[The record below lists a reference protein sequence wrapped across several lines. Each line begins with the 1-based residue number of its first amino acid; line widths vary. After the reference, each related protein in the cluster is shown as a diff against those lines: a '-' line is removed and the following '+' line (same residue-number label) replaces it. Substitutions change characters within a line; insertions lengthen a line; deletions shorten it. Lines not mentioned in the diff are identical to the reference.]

1 MSSIVKR
8 SLAELIGTFW
18 LVFAGT
24 GSAVLAAVFLKGPV
38 QLGIGLL
45 GVSLAF
51 GLTVL
56 TMAYAIGRISGC
68 HINPAVTV
76 GLWAGGRFPG
86 KDVPWYV
93 VAQFVGGI
101 LGSGL
106 LYLILG
112 DSTGLLRKAL
122 AGGLASNGYGAQS
135 PGGYGML
142 AAILI
147 EVVMTFMFLFIIMGA
162 THTDAPVGFAG
173 MAIGLGLTLI
183 HLVSIPVDNCS
194 VNPARSLAPALF
206 AGGPWLAQVWLFI
219 LFPVVGG
226 VLGGIVFRF
235 LFDSKEPDIMGD
247 AAQA

>member
-1 MSSIVKR
+1 MSSILRR
-8 SLAELIGTFW
+8 SVAEMIGTFW

-24 GSAVLAAVFLKGPV
+24 GSAVLAAIFLKGPV

-51 GLTVL
+51 GLTVV
-56 TMAYAIGRISGC
+56 TMAYAIGHVSGC

-101 LGSGL
+101 LGSAL

-112 DSTGLLRKAL
+112 DSNGLLREAL
-122 AGGLASNGYGAQS
+122 SGGLASNGFGAQS

-147 EVVMTFMFLFIIMGA
+147 EIVMTFMFLFIIMGA
-162 THTDAPVGFAG
+162 TRADAPSGFAG
-173 MAIGLGLTLI
+173 LAIGLGLTLI
-183 HLVSIPVDNCS
+183 HLVAIPVDNCS

-219 LFPVVGG
+219 LFPLIGG
-226 VLGGIVFRF
+226 VLGGLAYRY
-235 LFDSKEPDIMGD
+235 LFALESRPDIVGD
-247 AAQA
+247 AE

>member
-1 MSSIVKR
+1 MVR
-8 SLAELIGTFW
+8 RR
-18 LVFAGT
+18 
-24 GSAVLAAVFLKGPV
+24 PV
-38 QLGIGLL
+38 
-45 GVSLAF
+45 
-51 GLTVL
+51 
-56 TMAYAIGRISGC
+56 R
-68 HINPAVTV
+68 
-76 GLWAGGRFPG
+76 R
-86 KDVPWYV
+86 
-93 VAQFVGGI
+93 GI